1 MSAEQGTIDWMTII
15 DEHHEEHGTDA
26 PLVLQP
32 SEVHRLR
39 EDLRSAYSALEY
51 RERVLTQW
59 DEYVKRYNSALDRAL
74 ALAEGHKAHSAKMF
88 DIANRAIGSLKD
100 TGYTTRPNRPADYP
114 EEETLA
120 EFSRRA

>member
-1 MSAEQGTIDWMTII
+1 MSAEQGTIDWMSII
-15 DEHHEEHGTDA
+15 DGHHEEHGSDE

-59 DEYVKRYNSALDRAL
+59 DEYVKRYDSALDRAM
-74 ALAEGHKAHSAKMF
+74 ALAEKYKQLNVKTT
-88 DIANRAIGSLKD
+88 DIARRAISAIKD
-100 TGYTTRPNRPADYP
+100 IGYTTRPNRPADYP
-114 EEETLA
+114 GEETLA